1 MIRRNILSGVALLSY
16 TDTFMIIHYSK
27 FYVIMT
33 MYLIEICLYG
43 DKIGPVFK
51 NGWTC
56 TDMTNNSPRYC
67 NNSAIHMKCCH
78 SCALYLKTSTASK
91 PSSTYTNNVQTTSS
105 TEPVSTSSVPPF
117 TLGVDDQCQSI
128 LGAGSFL
135 CRVSETKSTY
145 KIFYPND
152 KFNNVQ

>member
-1 MIRRNILSGVALLSY
+1 
-16 TDTFMIIHYSK
+16 
-27 FYVIMT
+27 

-56 TDMTNNSPRYC
+56 TDMMNNSPRYC

-91 PSSTYTNNVQTTSS
+91 PSSTYTNNVETTSY
-105 TEPVSTSSVPPF
+105 TEPVSTSSVPPL
-117 TLGVDDQCQSI
+117 TLDVDDQCQRI

-152 KFNNVQ
+152 KFNNEQ